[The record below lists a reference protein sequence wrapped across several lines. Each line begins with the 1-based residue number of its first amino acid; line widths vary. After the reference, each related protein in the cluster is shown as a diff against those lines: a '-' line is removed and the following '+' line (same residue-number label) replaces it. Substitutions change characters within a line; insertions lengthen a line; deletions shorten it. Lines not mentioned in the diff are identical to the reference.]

1 MQIRLFEA
9 RDTVGVTSIWQEAL
23 PDDRPHNQPPSVI
36 RKKVAVRDDL
46 FFVAEEN
53 AVVLGTIMAGYDGHR
68 GWLYSVAVDPASRCK
83 GFGKQ
88 LVNHAVRS
96 LQKLGCTKVNLQVR
110 GDNKNV
116 IAFYKSLGFGVED
129 RVSMGKLL

>member
-9 RDTVGVTSIWQEAL
+9 RDTVGVTSIWQAGL
-23 PDDRPHNQPPSVI
+23 PDDRPHNHPLTVI
-36 RKKVAVRDDL
+36 SNKVAARDDL
-46 FFVAEEN
+46 FFVAEED
-53 AVVLGTIMAGYDGHR
+53 AVVVGTIMAGYDGHR
-68 GWLYSVAVDPASRCK
+68 GWLYSVAVDPASRGR

-96 LQKLGCTKVNLQVR
+96 LQKLGCSKVNLQVR
-110 GDNKNV
+110 GDNKQV